1 MVLRVIL
8 TFSGPPVDGLDRLR
22 EIPVNSQDEKCLRQ
36 ISSWTY
42 ECAEHEACCQSK
54 RAPLPKRVIEISP
67 DPAVAPEIKL
77 SNGKNGAYLIL
88 SHSYSGH
95 AEVPDLAALQD
106 SSLPAA
112 LDVTKFPKAVS
123 DAVDIARRLGY
134 QYLWTRSLCI
144 PKGEWPGDSF
154 NNLRIYGQSAFM
166 LAASAG
172 QDAGHGIFHD
182 RQILC
187 SPALGTAKDRYF
199 RQRVLRW
206 MTDIE
211 ESPLAVRGWEVM
223 ERMLAPRIVHFTK
236 RQMIW
241 ECASGCQ
248 FEAARI
254 VGDQGQGPVANAYDK
269 SVIHKYVHGALQR
282 HLEDASKNKATGWE
296 SWFRS
301 VSASSRGS
309 INNDDDDDDAMKGKA
324 ARLESWFLSV
334 SAFSWGSFDTP
345 SDKFP
350 AMAVVAS
357 AINDGTMGD
366 YLAGVWSNHI
376 VSGLLWGRM
385 FRLLTPT
392 PEYRAPSWS
401 WASVDGPVGV
411 TSRTWSKGLVLGCAP
426 DPSWNNKYQPKLV
439 SHHMVLA
446 DPSNPYGRV
455 LEGSHILL
463 EASCIGFQKLT
474 KALGNQQQAF
484 RINPVLDQSLI
495 FDCGCCRPRP
505 QEVQQAESTKFDD
518 EIEHHICMVVQG
530 NSWKTDKASNAEE
543 EGFCDLLILKGSD
556 EDEFFTRV
564 GYLRVCINSWTNPV
578 DPNGTFDALGW
589 ERRVLKLM

>member
-1 MVLRVIL
+1 MPVLRVIL

-36 ISSWTY
+36 IHSWMS
-42 ECAEHEACCQSK
+42 ECAEHEACYQSK
-54 RAPLPKRVIEISP
+54 TVPLPMRVIEISP
-67 DPAVAPEIKL
+67 DPAVAPQIIL
-77 SNGKNGAYLIL
+77 SDGKVGAYLIL
-88 SHSYSGH
+88 SHHYSRD
-95 AEVPDLAALQD
+95 AEVPDLGALQE
-106 SSLPAA
+106 SSLPAT
-112 LDVTKFPKAVS
+112 LDVTKFPKAVY
-123 DAVDIARRLGY
+123 DAVDIARRLGF
-134 QYLWTRSLCI
+134 QYLWTRDLCT

-154 NNLRIYGQSAFM
+154 NILRIYGQAALM

-199 RQRVLRW
+199 RPRVLRW

-241 ECASGCQ
+241 ECASGRQ

-254 VGDQGQGPVANAYDK
+254 VGDQGPGPVANAYDK
-269 SVIHKYVHGALQR
+269 SVIHKYFHGALQR
-282 HLEDASKNKATGWE
+282 HLEDASKNKASLW
-296 SWFRS
+296 
-301 VSASSRGS
+301 GS
-309 INNDDDDDDAMKGKA
+309 INNDDDDDDAMKAKV
-324 ARLESWFLSV
+324 ARLESWFLCV

-345 SDKFP
+345 SDRLH
-350 AMAVVAS
+350 AMGVVAS

-366 YLAGVWSNHI
+366 YLAGVWSNYI
-376 VSGLLWGRM
+376 VSGLFWGRM
-385 FRLLTPT
+385 FSLLTPA

-401 WASVDGPVGV
+401 WASVDGHVGV
-411 TSRTWSKGLVLGCAP
+411 NSRTWSKGLVLGCAP
-426 DPSWNNKYQPKLV
+426 DPPWNNKYQPKLI
-439 SHHMVLA
+439 SHHMLLV

-463 EASCIGFQKLT
+463 EAACIGFQRLT

-484 RINPVLDQSLI
+484 QINPVLDQSLM

-505 QEVQQAESTKFDD
+505 QEVQEAESTKFND

-530 NSWKTDKASNAEE
+530 NSWTTDKTSNPEE

-556 EDEFFTRV
+556 EDDFFTRV
-564 GYLRVCINSWTNPV
+564 GYLRVCLNSWTNPV

-589 ERRVLKLM
+589 ERRVLKLI